1 MAVNIP
7 IWPGSASFFPGDTPF
22 GLYDTD
28 ITFQND
34 AENVAVWC
42 AKRMGYP
49 IVDIEL
55 QQANFFAAFEEAV
68 TEYGAQ
74 VNRFNIRENLLNLK
88 GESTSSNLTHKN
100 ITPNLSRIIDL
111 SKTYGSEAGVGGNVE
126 YKSGSIDVVA
136 GQQVYDLQSL
146 WGDVS
151 ESSNRIEIK
160 RVFYQSAPALTRF
173 FDPYVGTG
181 YGTSQ
186 MLSSFG
192 WGTYSPAVNYL
203 LMPMYDDLLRIQS
216 IEFNDTVRRSHY
228 SFELRNNKLKVF
240 PKPSSGTY
248 KLWFEYIVESDRS
261 NPLGPDNGAGISDS
275 SNVPYNNMEYSFIN
289 DPGKQWIRKYT
300 LALAKEMLGIVRSK
314 YGSIPIPNAEVNLDG
329 DTLRTEASVEK
340 ETLIT
345 QLREELEAL
354 SRRNMLERQKEE
366 SEFQQDIISRSPLN
380 IYLG

>member
-28 ITFQND
+28 TTFQND
-34 AENVAVWC
+34 AENIAVWC
-42 AKRMGYP
+42 AKRLGYP

-55 QQANFFAAFEEAV
+55 EQCNFFAAFEEAV
-68 TEYGAQ
+68 TEYSAQ
-74 VNRFNIRENLLNLK
+74 VNRFNIRENLLNVK

-111 SKTYGSEAGVGGNVE
+111 SKTYGSEAGVGGSVE
-126 YKSGSIDVVA
+126 YKSGSIDVVS

-146 WGDVS
+146 WGSVS
-151 ESSNRIEIK
+151 ESGNRIEIK
-160 RVFYQSAPALTRF
+160 RVFYKSSPALTRF

-240 PKPSSGTY
+240 PKPTGTTY

-275 SNVPYNNMEYSFIN
+275 SNVPYNNMQYCFIN

-340 ETLIT
+340 ENLIT

>member
-1 MAVNIP
+1 
-7 IWPGSASFFPGDTPF
+7 
-22 GLYDTD
+22 
-28 ITFQND
+28 
-34 AENVAVWC
+34 
-42 AKRMGYP
+42 
-49 IVDIEL
+49 
-55 QQANFFAAFEEAV
+55 
-68 TEYGAQ
+68 
-74 VNRFNIRENLLNLK
+74 
-88 GESTSSNLTHKN
+88 
-100 ITPNLSRIIDL
+100 
-111 SKTYGSEAGVGGNVE
+111 
-126 YKSGSIDVVA
+126 
-136 GQQVYDLQSL
+136 
-146 WGDVS
+146 
-151 ESSNRIEIK
+151 
-160 RVFYQSAPALTRF
+160 
-173 FDPYVGTG
+173 
-181 YGTSQ
+181 
-186 MLSSFG
+186 
-192 WGTYSPAVNYL
+192 
-203 LMPMYDDLLRIQS
+203 MPMYDDLLRIQS

-340 ETLIT
+340 ENLIT